1 MVQEY
6 IKSSKEYISKY
17 ISKFR
22 GDDDVYTRESQV
34 KQTEKVRSNRRK
46 STSKKPNILME
57 KLEGK
62 IGPALFLFILV
73 GVFGGAAIGQQKCK
87 TGFRN
92 RLRNSFFVSKA

>member
-1 MVQEY
+1 
-6 IKSSKEYISKY
+6 
-17 ISKFR
+17 
-22 GDDDVYTRESQV
+22 
-34 KQTEKVRSNRRK
+34 
-46 STSKKPNILME
+46 ME

-92 RLRNSFFVSKA
+92 A